1 MEADERRPLLKR
13 QLLQFAIFNLFIVAA
28 SGLLMRAIPLVN
40 GFPLDFGNVLHSHSH
55 FAFGGWVLPILVWM
69 IMEYFPE
76 VERRI
81 SFVHWRN
88 IIMLILFSA
97 YGMFIT
103 FPFQGYAPASIFFS
117 TVSVLAGVYLAI
129 AIWKACRGFQQKIS
143 LLLLQAGLF
152 YLVISSI
159 GPFATGPLAAMGKAG
174 SPIYYNA
181 IYFYLHFQYNG
192 FFSFVIFAVLAAIL
206 ERKGLMKHGN
216 QFFVLSNFACVL
228 TFFLSVLWNRPHNI
242 FYILGGTG
250 AIFQLVAISYL
261 LKDFTRMQMSKTLV
275 HVVLKLAM
283 LALVIKVGLQVFSA
297 LPVVADMAFATRN
310 FIVAYLHLVL
320 LGFITFFSF
329 AYILLKYKHLTGGS
343 FRLPIV
349 MFICTF
355 FLTQLLLV
363 VQAILGLWM
372 IQIPHFSYPI
382 FVFSIPFPISALL
395 LFVRLS
401 NDFQKKSLLHVA

>member
-1 MEADERRPLLKR
+1 
-13 QLLQFAIFNLFIVAA
+13 
-28 SGLLMRAIPLVN
+28 
-40 GFPLDFGNVLHSHSH
+40 
-55 FAFGGWVLPILVWM
+55 
-69 IMEYFPE
+69 
-76 VERRI
+76 
-81 SFVHWRN
+81 
-88 IIMLILFSA
+88 
-97 YGMFIT
+97 MFIT

-129 AIWKACRGFQQKIS
+129 VIWKACRGFQQKTS

-206 ERKGLMKHGN
+206 ERKGLMEHGK

-372 IQIPHFSYPI
+372 IQIPHFSYLI
-382 FVFSIPFPISALL
+382 FVFSIPFPVSALL